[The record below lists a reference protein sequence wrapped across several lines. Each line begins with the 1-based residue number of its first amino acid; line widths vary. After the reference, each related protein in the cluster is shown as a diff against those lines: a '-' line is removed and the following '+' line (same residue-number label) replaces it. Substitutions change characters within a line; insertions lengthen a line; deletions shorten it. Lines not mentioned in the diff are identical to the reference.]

1 MQLRDRVMRRRR
13 DRHTQPLVVV
23 TTIIK
28 VAGVTLTKRQALS
41 HPPWSDRLEL
51 HAVLK
56 SGNAITR
63 RFVEVLNDLGRANVL
78 QIFLH
83 NIFTITYTGL
93 TWKLKGTPLMHDF

>member
-23 TTIIK
+23 TQTIK
-28 VAGVTLTKRQALS
+28 VAGVTLTQMTKKLS

-63 RFVEVLNDLGRANVL
+63 RFVEVLNDLGGAKL
-78 QIFLH
+78 FQIALH
-83 NIFTITYTGL
+83 KMFTITYIGL
-93 TWKLKGTPLMHDF
+93 T